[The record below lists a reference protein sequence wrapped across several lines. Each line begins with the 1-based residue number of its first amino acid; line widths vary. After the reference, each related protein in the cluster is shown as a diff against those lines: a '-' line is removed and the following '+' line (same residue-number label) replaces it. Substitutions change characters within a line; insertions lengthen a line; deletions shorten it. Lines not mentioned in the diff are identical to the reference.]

1 MSWREALNL
10 LAATMVV
17 IVAGSVV
24 LATRPGMHHV
34 SQALWAIAI
43 ILSAGVLGYLAA
55 ALALNWF

>member
-1 MSWREALNL
+1 MSWREILNL
-10 LAATMVV
+10 LAATMLV
-17 IVAGSVV
+17 IVVGSVV

-55 ALALNWF
+55 TLALEVF